1 MLGFYFFQD
10 ELHFPK
16 AHQQGQGP
24 CSCYLDFRGWLL
36 LVPPFPS
43 SACLELIPQGS
54 NSLFLTIQTI
64 FHIKPRLFVPRPQNY
79 FETLTKMCWLGKLC
93 WSEVKKQ
100 LPLAVY
106 PAPCPSSRHLSPNPC
121 SFPANGKWK
130 VLVKLC
136 WSSCQE
142 HVPFWGR
149 EPLFREQGR
158 KLEARAQVYLP
169 AFITSTCKAAPSPE
183 GQQGWAPFY
192 SCWDT
197 SFKRKKTPLAWDL
210 WQISGP
216 LGNLS
221 SAQKYSLLLTTT
233 GSLQKNVGI
242 PWPEEEEFCITW
254 GRTALM

>member
-1 MLGFYFFQD
+1 MSYISQKHISKGRGPAPAIWISEDDYCLS
-10 ELHFPK
+10 LLFP
-16 AHQQGQGP
+16 A
-24 CSCYLDFRGWLL
+24 L
-36 LVPPFPS
+36 LVS
-43 SACLELIPQGS
+43 CLELIPQGS

-64 FHIKPRLFVPRPQNY
+64 FHTKPRLFVPRPQNY
-79 FETLTKMCWLGKLC
+79 FETLTRMCWLRKLC

-106 PAPCPSSRHLSPNPC
+106 PAPCPSSRHLSPNSC

-149 EPLFREQGR
+149 EPLFRERGR
-158 KLEARAQVYLP
+158 KLEARAQVHLP

-183 GQQGWAPFY
+183 GQWGWAPFY

-197 SFKRKKTPLAWDL
+197 SFKRKKHH
-210 WQISGP
+210 
-216 LGNLS
+216 
-221 SAQKYSLLLTTT
+221 
-233 GSLQKNVGI
+233 
-242 PWPEEEEFCITW
+242 
-254 GRTALM
+254 